1 MTLETEVEG
10 HRPDEAIT
18 VSATIRLE
26 VGVTRQGACAAVQ
39 GGWHPTGPSSHLEP
53 SMDDDETPTRR
64 RLREQL
70 ISELFFGDEGAQIA
84 EDDDLF
90 ELGLDSLGINR
101 IVVFAERS
109 LHARIPDGE
118 VVATNFRTL
127 RSLEA
132 LVLRCQR

>member
-1 MTLETEVEG
+1 
-10 HRPDEAIT
+10 
-18 VSATIRLE
+18 
-26 VGVTRQGACAAVQ
+26 
-39 GGWHPTGPSSHLEP
+39 
-53 SMDDDETPTRR
+53 MDDDETPTRR